1 MMRSGRH
8 ECRRRTS
15 RTDQFFPDTDY
26 AQIYATR
33 RDGFSR
39 LRRRAISLS
48 SDARS
53 GNAEPITA
61 RGMALKLRDDARGGK
76 RTVQRYCGLTT
87 KAARASCGSISL
99 SISNHLPV
107 TLASY
112 IVRPVRL
119 PPGCVRLGTKP

>member
-48 SDARS
+48 SDGPCSATADDAIDPVPVDLLRARS
-53 GNAEPITA
+53 IRQCRTNHCAWHGTQAARRREGREAEPA
-61 RGMALKLRDDARGGK
+61 
-76 RTVQRYCGLTT
+76 
-87 KAARASCGSISL
+87 
-99 SISNHLPV
+99 
-107 TLASY
+107 
-112 IVRPVRL
+112 
-119 PPGCVRLGTKP
+119 

>member
-76 RTVQRYCGLTT
+76 RTVQRYCGL
-87 KAARASCGSISL
+87 
-99 SISNHLPV
+99 
-107 TLASY
+107 
-112 IVRPVRL
+112 RL
-119 PPGCVRLGTKP
+119 